1 MNINWIMSKISVAG
15 LSRKT
20 SHTPLLSSQT
30 KKRRGGE
37 EPEWGKARET
47 GHPSSEQLW
56 TWGHSTFKTLER
68 HVMDVQGA
76 GGLQRETYWGEG
88 KDRWSL
94 DFTQSNGRTLQ
105 SNVAFVTW
113 ADLYLWKIPLA
124 AERAQKRRVRTG
136 WEWLQTGRSCQ
147 SCRGR
152 GAGKPGRW
160 RPIWV
165 WILTLPHNDSV
176 ALGRLL
182 HLPVPQ
188 LSHLWNVDN
197 DYTYL
202 YSEFIS
208 LTFVKNSKVHIITWN
223 CIFTWVTR
231 RFLCS

>member
-30 KKRRGGE
+30 KKWRGGE

-76 GGLQRETYWGEG
+76 GGLQWETYWGEG

-94 DFTQSNGRTLQ
+94 DFTQSNAGTLRN
-105 SNVAFVTW
+105 NVAFVTW

-160 RPIWV
+160 RPIRA
-165 WILTLPHNDSV
+165 LPLGLNPDS
-176 ALGRLL
+176 ASQWLG
-182 HLPVPQ
+182 
-188 LSHLWNVDN
+188 
-197 DYTYL
+197 
-202 YSEFIS
+202 S
-208 LTFVKNSKVHIITWN
+208 LGQITAPS
-223 CIFTWVTR
+223 CASAFPS
-231 RFLCS
+231 LKCG